1 MNVEID
7 THLCKAYANC
17 TFEAPDIFEVDDA
30 TGKAKVLL
38 DVIGEDR
45 RDDVER
51 AVEACPVQAI
61 QFVG

>member
-17 TFEAPDIFEVDDA
+17 TFEAPDIFEVDEV

-38 DVIGEDR
+38 DMISEDR
-45 RDDVER
+45 RGDVER
-51 AVEACPVQAI
+51 AIEACPVQAI
-61 QFVG
+61 QVVG